1 MVRKEYNMN
10 LYQIDK
16 LKKVYGDKVI
26 FDNVSLSI
34 EHDDKIGIIG
44 INGAGKTTL
53 LNIITERDS
62 ADNIEVIKTGKIR
75 IEYLPQNPE
84 ISEELTVL
92 QQIFKSESPVVKLVG
107 EYEEIVS
114 RLERDPQ
121 DDSLQKEMTLIAQK
135 MDINDAWGLE
145 SEAKKILTKLK
156 ITDFDKK
163 MKELSGGQRKRVAM
177 AGALIR
183 PSDILILD
191 EPTNHI
197 DNDTIDFLEEYL
209 KSIRTSLIMVTHD
222 RYFLDRVTNTIVEL
236 EAGKLYKHK
245 GNYSKYLEIKQQ
257 RMSDMERIE
266 EKKQRLYK
274 KELEWIRKG
283 VEARRTKQ
291 KARKD
296 RFEDLE
302 KNLDR
307 TEKEDLDIDVATT
320 RLGSKII
327 EAYDLCM
334 AYPDKDLFKD
344 FTYTIN
350 RTDRIGITG
359 RNGMGKT
366 TLLNILAGIQK
377 PVSGTLEFGETVK
390 IGYYTQENL
399 DMNTELRAIDYIRET
414 AEYITKKDGSKVS
427 ASQMMEN
434 FLFNANA
441 QHTFIRKLS
450 GGERRRLYLLK
461 ILMDSPNVIFLD
473 EPTNDL
479 DIETLTV
486 LEEYI
491 NYFDGPVI
499 TVSHDRY
506 FLDKIC
512 NRIFSF
518 EDDGEILYT
527 IGNYQDYYD
536 RKKDMYISDLSDSKR
551 KNAENAQAK
560 DIDDEKTSESR
571 KAKLTYNEKREYD
584 RIPQDIE
591 ILERKLE
598 GVSNELSK
606 AGSDFVRLQTLTAE
620 QENIETE
627 LLEKMERL
635 EYLEKIF
642 EISQKG
648 YE

>member
-1 MVRKEYNMN
+1 MN

-16 LKKVYGDKVI
+16 LRKAYGDKVI
-26 FDNVSLSI
+26 FDDVSLSI

-53 LNIITERDS
+53 LNVITGKDS
-62 ADNIEVIKTGKIR
+62 PDNIEVIKSGKIR
-75 IEYLPQNPE
+75 IEYLPQNPD
-84 ISEELTVL
+84 ISEELTVIE
-92 QQIFKSESPVVKLVG
+92 QIFRSESPVVKLVG
-107 EYEEIVS
+107 EYEEIIS
-114 RLERDPQ
+114 RLENNP
-121 DDSLQKEMTLIAQK
+121 DDSALQNEMSDITQK
-135 MDINDAWGLE
+135 MDIQDAWGLE

-197 DNDTIDFLEEYL
+197 DNDTIDFLEDHL
-209 KSIRTSLIMVTHD
+209 KSMKTAILMVTHD

-236 EAGKLYKHK
+236 EGGKLYKHR

-257 RMSDMERIE
+257 RTSDLARIE
-266 EKKQRLYK
+266 EKKHRLYK

-296 RFEDLE
+296 RFEELE
-302 KNLDR
+302 NNLDNSVR
-307 TEKEDLDIDVATT
+307 EELDIDVAST

-334 AYPDKDLFKD
+334 SYPGKELFRD
-344 FTYTIN
+344 FTYTVN
-350 RTDRIGITG
+350 RSDRIGITG

-366 TLLNILAGIQK
+366 TLLNILAGRQK
-377 PVSGTLEFGETVK
+377 PASGNVEFGDTVK
-390 IGYYTQENL
+390 IGYYTQESL
-399 DMNTELRAIDYIRET
+399 DMDTELRAIEYIRET
-414 AEYITKKDGSKVS
+414 AEYITKKDGSKIS

-434 FLFNANA
+434 FLFDSAS
-441 QHTFIRKLS
+441 QHTFIRNLS

-461 ILMDSPNVIFLD
+461 ILMDSPNVLFLD

-479 DIETLTV
+479 DIETLSV
-486 LEEYI
+486 LEEYLS
-491 NYFDGPVI
+491 YFDGPVI

-506 FLDKIC
+506 FLDKVC
-512 NRIFSF
+512 NRMFSF
-518 EDDGEILYT
+518 EDDGQILYT
-527 IGNYQDYYD
+527 IGNYQDYQQ
-536 RKKDMYISDLSDSKR
+536 RKK
-551 KNAENAQAK
+551 ENQYQGAFSQQAK
-560 DIDDEKTSESR
+560 NSDDIGSVSADEEKNPKAR
-571 KAKLTYNEKREYD
+571 KVRLSYNEQREYD
-584 RIPQDIE
+584 ALPGEIE
-591 ILERKLE
+591 LLDKKLE
-598 GVSNELSK
+598 GMHDKISK
-606 AGSDFVRLQTLTAE
+606 VGSDFAKLQSLMSE
-620 QENIETE
+620 QEAIEME

-635 EYLEKIF
+635 EHLEKIF
-642 EISQKG
+642 ETSQNG
-648 YE
+648 YK

>member
-1 MVRKEYNMN
+1 MN

-16 LKKVYGDKVI
+16 LRKAYGDKVI
-26 FDNVSLSI
+26 FDDVSLSI

-44 INGAGKTTL
+44 VNGAGKTTL
-53 LNIITERDS
+53 LNVITGKDS
-62 ADNIEVIKTGKIR
+62 PDNIEVIKSGKIR
-75 IEYLPQNPE
+75 MEYLPQNPD
-84 ISEELTVL
+84 ISEELTVIE
-92 QQIFKSESPVVKLVG
+92 QIFRSESPVVKLVG
-107 EYEEIVS
+107 EYEEILS
-114 RLERDPQ
+114 RLEQNP
-121 DDSLQKEMTLIAQK
+121 DDASLQNEMSDITQK
-135 MDINDAWGLE
+135 MDIQDAWGLE

-197 DNDTIDFLEEYL
+197 DNDTIDFLEDHL
-209 KSIRTSLIMVTHD
+209 KSMKTAILMVTHD

-236 EAGKLYKHK
+236 EGGKLYKHR

-257 RMSDMERIE
+257 RTSDLARIE
-266 EKKQRLYK
+266 EKKHRLYK

-296 RFEDLE
+296 RFEELE
-302 KNLDR
+302 NNLDNSVR
-307 TEKEDLDIDVATT
+307 EELDIDVAST

-334 AYPDKDLFKD
+334 SYPGKELFRD
-344 FTYTIN
+344 FTYTVN
-350 RTDRIGITG
+350 RSDRIGITG

-366 TLLNILAGIQK
+366 TLLNILAGRQN
-377 PVSGTLEFGETVK
+377 PASGNVEFGDTVK
-390 IGYYTQENL
+390 IGYYTQESL
-399 DMNTELRAIDYIRET
+399 DMDTELRAIEYIRET
-414 AEYITKKDGSKVS
+414 AEYITKKDGSKIS

-434 FLFNANA
+434 FLFDSTS
-441 QHTFIRKLS
+441 QHTFIRNLS

-461 ILMDSPNVIFLD
+461 ILMDSPNVLFLD

-479 DIETLTV
+479 DIETLSV
-486 LEEYI
+486 LEEYLS
-491 NYFDGPVI
+491 YFDGPVI

-506 FLDKIC
+506 FLDKVC

-518 EDDGEILYT
+518 EDDGQILYT
-527 IGNYQDYYD
+527 IGNYQDYQQ
-536 RKKDMYISDLSDSKR
+536 RKKELQSQGAFSQ
-551 KNAENAQAK
+551 QAK
-560 DIDDEKTSESR
+560 NPDDNSSGSADEEKNPKAR
-571 KAKLTYNEKREYD
+571 KLRLSYNEQREYD
-584 RIPQDIE
+584 ALPGEIE
-591 ILERKLE
+591 LLDKKLE
-598 GVSNELSK
+598 GMHDQISK
-606 AGSDFVRLQTLTAE
+606 GGSDFAKLQSLMNE
-620 QENIETE
+620 QETLEME

-635 EYLEKIF
+635 EHLEKIF
-642 EISQKG
+642 ETSQNG
-648 YE
+648 YK

>member
-1 MVRKEYNMN
+1 MN

-16 LKKVYGDKVI
+16 LRKAYGDKVI
-26 FDNVSLSI
+26 FDDVSLSI

-53 LNIITERDS
+53 LNVITGKDS
-62 ADNIEVIKTGKIR
+62 PDNIEVIKSGKIR
-75 IEYLPQNPE
+75 IEYLPQNPD
-84 ISEELTVL
+84 ISEELTVIE
-92 QQIFKSESPVVKLVG
+92 QIFRSESPVVKLVG
-107 EYEEIVS
+107 EYEEIIS
-114 RLERDPQ
+114 RLENNP
-121 DDSLQKEMTLIAQK
+121 DDSALQNEMSDITQK
-135 MDINDAWGLE
+135 MDIQDAWGLE

-197 DNDTIDFLEEYL
+197 DNDTIDFLEDHL
-209 KSIRTSLIMVTHD
+209 KSMKTAILMVTHD

-236 EAGKLYKHK
+236 EGGKLYKHR

-257 RMSDMERIE
+257 RTSDLARIE
-266 EKKQRLYK
+266 EKKHRLYK

-296 RFEDLE
+296 RFEELE
-302 KNLDR
+302 NNLDNSVR
-307 TEKEDLDIDVATT
+307 EELDIDVAST

-334 AYPDKDLFKD
+334 SYPGKELFRD
-344 FTYTIN
+344 FTYTVN
-350 RTDRIGITG
+350 RSDRIGITG

-366 TLLNILAGIQK
+366 TLLNILAGRQK
-377 PVSGTLEFGETVK
+377 PASGNVEFGDTVK
-390 IGYYTQENL
+390 IGYYTQESL
-399 DMNTELRAIDYIRET
+399 DMDTELRAIEYIRET
-414 AEYITKKDGSKVS
+414 AEYITKKDGSKIS

-434 FLFNANA
+434 FLFDSAS
-441 QHTFIRKLS
+441 QHTFIRNLS

-461 ILMDSPNVIFLD
+461 ILMDSPNVLFLD

-479 DIETLTV
+479 DIETLSV
-486 LEEYI
+486 LEEYLS
-491 NYFDGPVI
+491 YFDGPVI

-506 FLDKIC
+506 FLDKVC

-518 EDDGEILYT
+518 EDDGQILYT
-527 IGNYQDYYD
+527 IGNYQDYQQ
-536 RKKDMYISDLSDSKR
+536 RKK
-551 KNAENAQAK
+551 ENQYQGAFSQQAK
-560 DIDDEKTSESR
+560 NSDDIGSVSADEEKNPKAR
-571 KAKLTYNEKREYD
+571 KVRLSYNEQREYD
-584 RIPQDIE
+584 ALPGEIE
-591 ILERKLE
+591 LLDKKLE
-598 GVSNELSK
+598 GMHDKISK
-606 AGSDFVRLQTLTAE
+606 VGSDFAKLQSLMSE
-620 QENIETE
+620 QEAIEME

-635 EYLEKIF
+635 EHLEKIF
-642 EISQKG
+642 ETSQNG
-648 YE
+648 YK